1 MLFQVIQAIASG
13 RQISPAS
20 VLMQILAVAFVIFC
34 VLPVH
39 EFAHG
44 WMAQRLGDNTA
55 KLQGRLTLN
64 PIASIDPMGALMIL
78 LFGFGWAKPVPVD
91 PRYFKNPKR
100 DMAITALAG
109 PVSNFLA
116 ALIGAFLLNVLL
128 FFNVTNVLI
137 LIFFSYYVQI
147 NVMLAVFNLL
157 PIPPLDGSRIIAA
170 FLPDPLMWKYYRYQ
184 KQIVSIL
191 FLLLFF
197 GVLDRPLG
205 VVDNAVEFAV
215 YWVAS
220 LPFRFGF

>member
-205 VVDNAVEFAV
+205 VVDNAVESAV